1 MAKVSTQVQPFQNS
15 REQLMAAL
23 AYIDLCVKWAVAR
36 ARAHGLNPED
46 EFRGLYISDEQV
58 DTLLNSGVG
67 STLWAANGNGT
78 LPGVDG
84 PAMLQQARANWQAQT
99 EVSRQAGIPMLLDQL
114 VETFCL
120 TPAETDAL
128 LMVLAPELD
137 PRYERLFAYL
147 QDDVTRKRPSVD
159 LVLNLLTGSFSEKL
173 SLRELF
179 APHGTLLGSQLV
191 NIFADSGA
199 REATLLAHYLRPAG
213 NVIAFLLGQHG
224 LDEQL
229 SGFAR
234 LSDSRQFRPSPRV
247 QYDLVEKLAS
257 VAAEKPLLSFRGS
270 YGVGREETALC
281 LAHQLGRPLLTLD
294 LEALGASNLGLG
306 GGLALALRDGR
317 LHSAI
322 LYLTGWDSL
331 LKDDRS
337 PESTLRQLL
346 AYPELVIL
354 TGEQD
359 WQPAGR
365 DYSTDGLRRRHIFQV
380 HFDVPNFENRLS
392 VWEHYL
398 GERELDL
405 SQVANHFRFSPGQI
419 EDAIATAQDLARWE
433 DEPLAEAHLFEAS
446 RIHSNQKL
454 ATLATKI
461 RPRYT
466 WNDIILPGDTF
477 QQLHEMVNTVAR
489 KHIVYGQWGFDAK
502 LALGKGLHALFA
514 GEPGTGK
521 TMSAEIMAN
530 ELGLDLYKV
539 DLSTL
544 VSKYIGETEKNLD
557 KIFSEAA
564 TSNAILFFDEADA
577 IFGKRSEV
585 KDAHDRYANIEVSYL
600 LQRMETYDGVV
611 ILATNLRANLDEAFT
626 RRLHFAIEFPFPEPV
641 DRERIWRVTFP
652 KKTPIGEDVDFK
664 VLSQRFRLAGGN
676 IKNIILAAAFL
687 AAENE
692 NAVSMVHLLH
702 AARREYQKMG
712 RLIEESLFS
721 WNE

>member
-1 MAKVSTQVQPFQNS
+1 MARAKTKVQPYQDS

-23 AYIDLCVKWAVAR
+23 AYIDLHVKWAVAR

-46 EFRGLYISDEQV
+46 EFRGLYISDDQV

-67 STLWAANGNGT
+67 STLWASNGHGT
-78 LPGVDG
+78 LPGVNG
-84 PAMLQQARANWQAQT
+84 PDMLAQARAEWQTRTDA
-99 EVSRQAGIPMLLDQL
+99 SRAAGIVMQLDRL
-114 VETFCL
+114 VQTFKL
-120 TPAETDAL
+120 SAPETDAL

-179 APHGTLLGSQLV
+179 TDSGTLLGNQLL
-191 NIFADSGA
+191 NIFVDANA
-199 REATLLAHYLRPAG
+199 KEATLLAHYLRPAG
-213 NVIAFLLGQHG
+213 NVISFLLGEHG
-224 LDEQL
+224 LDEKL
-229 SGFAR
+229 GGFAR
-234 LSDSRQFRPSPRV
+234 LIDSGRFQMSPRV
-247 QYDLVEKLAS
+247 NTDAVAKLVE
-257 VAAEKPLLSFRGS
+257 VAAETPFFAFRGS
-270 YGVGREETALC
+270 YGVGREETATC
-281 LAHQLGRPLLTLD
+281 LAHQLGKPLLTLD
-294 LEALGASNLGLG
+294 LEALNESNVGLN
-306 GGLALALRDGR
+306 GGLALAMRDGR
-317 LHSAI
+317 LNNAL
-322 LYLTGWDSL
+322 LYLTGWDVL

-337 PESTLRQLL
+337 PEGTLKQLL
-346 AYPELVIL
+346 AYPEIVIV
-354 TGEQD
+354 TGEKD

-365 DYSTDGLRRRHIFQV
+365 DYHDIGLRKRHIFQV
-380 HFDVPNFENRLS
+380 HFDVPGYESRVN
-392 VWEHYL
+392 VWKYYL
-398 GERELDL
+398 GDSGLDI

-419 EDAIATAQDLARWE
+419 EDSIATANDLARWRNE
-433 DEPLAEAHLFEAS
+433 ALDESHLFEAS

-461 RPRYT
+461 SPRYT
-466 WNDIILPGDTF
+466 WNDIVLPQDTS
-477 QQLHEMVNTVAR
+477 QQLREMINTVSQ

-502 LALGKGLHALFA
+502 LALGKGLHSLFA

-521 TMSAEIMAN
+521 TMSAEIMAK

-557 KIFSEAA
+557 KIFSEAQ

-600 LQRMETYDGVV
+600 LQRMESYDGVV

-652 KKTPIGEDVDFK
+652 KQTPVSDDVDFT
-664 VLSQRFRLAGGN
+664 VLSKRFRLAGGN
-676 IKNIILAAAFL
+676 IKNIILASAFL
-687 AAENE
+687 AAEDGG
-692 NAVSMVHLLH
+692 AVSMTHLLH

-712 RLIEESLFS
+712 RLIDESLFM
-721 WNE
+721 

>member
-1 MAKVSTQVQPFQNS
+1 MARVSSQVQPYQNS
-15 REQLMAAL
+15 REHLLAAL

-67 STLWAANGNGT
+67 ATLWAANGNGAV
-78 LPGVDG
+78 PGVDG
-84 PAMLQQARANWQAQT
+84 PTMLQQARAAWQERTAA
-99 EVSRQAGIPMLLDQL
+99 SLQAGVSLRLHQL
-114 VETFCL
+114 VQIFCL

-128 LMVLAPELD
+128 LLVLAPELD

-159 LVLNLLTGSFSEKL
+159 LVLNLLTASFSEKL

-179 APHGTLLGSQLV
+179 APNGTLLGAQLV

-213 NVIAFLLGQHG
+213 NIIAFLLGQQG

-229 SGFAR
+229 SGLAR
-234 LSDSRQFRPSPRV
+234 LSDSRQFQPSPRV

-281 LAHQLGRPLLTLD
+281 LAHQLGQPLLSLD
-294 LEALGASNLGLG
+294 LEALQASNLGLA
-306 GGLALALRDGR
+306 GGLALALRDGQ
-317 LHSAI
+317 LHQAI

-331 LKDDRS
+331 LKDDRL
-337 PESTLRQLL
+337 PESSLRQLL
-346 AYPELVIL
+346 AYPELVIV

-365 DYSTDGLRRRHIFQV
+365 DPHSEGLRRRHIFQV
-380 HFDVPNFENRLS
+380 EFAIPSYENRLS
-392 VWEHYL
+392 VWHHYL
-398 GERELDL
+398 GENGLDL

-419 EDAIATAQDLARWE
+419 EDAIATAQDLARWQ
-433 DEPLAEAHLFEAS
+433 DETLAETHLFEAS

-466 WNDIILPGDTF
+466 WNDIVLPEDTF
-477 QQLHEMVNTVAR
+477 QQLQEMVNTVSQ

-521 TMSAEIMAN
+521 TMSAEIMAH

-652 KKTPIGEDVDFK
+652 EKTPLGQDVDFT
-664 VLSQRFRLAGGN
+664 VLSRRFRLAGGN

-687 AAENE
+687 AAEHE
-692 NAVSMVHLLH
+692 HPVSMAHLLH

-712 RLIEESLFS
+712 RLIDESLFS